1 MVLVLIAK
9 EREPEPRV
17 SATPETVK
25 QMVGLGLEVE
35 VERGAGAGSFIAD
48 TAFEAAGAKLVDPA
62 ARWADADLVL
72 RVRGPEGPDD
82 PGVKQLKPG
91 AGLIAFITP
100 HKHLDLVRFLVEA
113 KVSCLAM
120 ELVPR
125 ITRAQKMDALSSQ
138 ANIAGYKAV
147 LMAAARLPKYFP
159 LLMTAAGT
167 VKPARVVV
175 MGAGV
180 AGLSAIATARRLGAV
195 VEASDI
201 RPAAKEQVMS
211 LGAKFIEPPA
221 LEGGG
226 EGEGGYAKEVG
237 ADYLKRQQ
245 VVVAEHCAQADVVIT
260 TALVPGRPA
269 PVLLTRQTVE
279 KMRPGSIVVDLAVEA
294 GGNCELARS
303 GEDVVHNG
311 VTILGE
317 SNIPGTMAGDASLL
331 YARNVYALVH
341 HLVKDKALVYDLEDE
356 VTLGTLLTHDGD
368 VIHAATRDLLGGAA
382 KVAAKPEPGAVAEQA
397 SEDNDDTDSE
407 QTSGEAAL

>member
-25 QMVGLGLEVE
+25 QMVGRGLDVE
-35 VERGAGAGSFIAD
+35 VERGAGSGSFISDA
-48 TAFEAAGAKLVDPA
+48 AFEAAGAKLVDPG
-62 ARWADADLVL
+62 ARWSEADLVL

-82 PGVKQLKPG
+82 PGVRQLKSG
-91 AGLIAFITP
+91 AGLVAFITP
-100 HKHLDLVRFLVEA
+100 HKHLELVKFLAES

-269 PVLLTRQTVE
+269 PVLLTKATVE

-294 GGNCELARS
+294 GGNCELSEA
-303 GEDVVHNG
+303 GVDVSHNG

-317 SNIPGTMAGDASLL
+317 SNIPGTMPGDASLL
-331 YARNVYALVH
+331 YARNVYALVD

-356 VTLGTLLTHDGD
+356 VTQGTLLTHQGE
-368 VIHAATRDLLGGAA
+368 VIHAATRDLLGGAPA
-382 KVAAKPEPGAVAEQA
+382 RQA
-397 SEDNDDTDSE
+397 TKSE
-407 QTSGEAAL
+407 QEAKEATSDSDSDSKQASGEAAV